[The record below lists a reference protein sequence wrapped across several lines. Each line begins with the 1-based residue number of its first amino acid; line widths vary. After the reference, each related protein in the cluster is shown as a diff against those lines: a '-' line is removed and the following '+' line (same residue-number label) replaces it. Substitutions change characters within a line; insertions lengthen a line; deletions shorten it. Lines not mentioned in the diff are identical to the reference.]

1 MMKMHKYPSKNYLN
15 KGFALITVLW
25 ITAFLAVIAA
35 SVSYQARASLGLAS
49 NVVASFKTKHAAEG
63 ALLLTVDKLIRR
75 DELQGYVLKNP
86 NFSYKL
92 DDMVVSVEVI
102 DESGK
107 VDINLASVD
116 LIRSLFIA
124 VGLNEQQ
131 SSSIADAVA
140 DWRDQDSLKRVG
152 GAEDRDYSASGL
164 LYEAK
169 DDEFDSI
176 EELSLV
182 FGVTPEIFNRVK
194 PYITVYAQDIGVNT
208 GLSSSVVK
216 NAVQGVIGSGNSEE
230 DAGDYVSSTGG
241 LIYTLRAKATD
252 PGGLST
258 VLTSIVRLQRG
269 NVTEPFT
276 ILGWKQG

>member
-1 MMKMHKYPSKNYLN
+1 MIHLHTYRSSKNR
-15 KGFALITVLW
+15 GFALITVLW
-25 ITAFLAVIAA
+25 IAAFLAVIAA
-35 SVSYQARASLGLAS
+35 SVSYQARASLGLAN
-49 NVVASFKTKHAAEG
+49 NVVATFKTKHAAEG
-63 ALLLTVDKLIRR
+63 ALLLTVDKLIMR

-86 NFSYKL
+86 NFSYQL
-92 DDMVVSVEVI
+92 DGMAVSVEVI

-116 LIRSLFIA
+116 LVRSLFLA

-131 SSSIADAVA
+131 SSLIADSVA
-140 DWRDQDSLKRVG
+140 DWRDQDSLKRVD

-164 LYEAK
+164 LYESK

-208 GLSSSVVK
+208 ALSSSVVK
-216 NAVQGVIGSGNSEE
+216 NAVQGVIGSSNTEE

-269 NVTEPFT
+269 NLNEPFS

>member
-1 MMKMHKYPSKNYLN
+1 MMRMYKSPSKNNLN
-15 KGFALITVLW
+15 NGFALITVLW
-25 ITAFLAVIAA
+25 ITAFLAVIAG
-35 SVSYQARASLGLAS
+35 SVSYQARASLGLAN

-63 ALLLTVDKLIRR
+63 ALLLTVDKLVRR

-86 NFSYKL
+86 SYSYTL
-92 DDMVVSVEVI
+92 DDMTVTVQVI

-116 LIRSLFIA
+116 LIRSLFLA
-124 VGLNEQQ
+124 LGLNEQH

-140 DWRDQDSLKRVG
+140 DWRDQDSLKRVD
-152 GAEDRDYSASGL
+152 GAEDRDYSANGL

-176 EELSLV
+176 EELSLIL
-182 FGVTPEIFNRVK
+182 GVTPVIFNLIK
-194 PYITVYAQDIGVNT
+194 PHITVYAQDIGVNT
-208 GLSSSVVK
+208 ALSSSVVK
-216 NAVQGVIGSGNSEE
+216 NAVQGVIGSNNSEE
-230 DAGDYVSSTGG
+230 DAGDYVSTTGG
-241 LIYTLRAKATD
+241 LVYTVRAKATD
-252 PGGLST
+252 LSGLST

>member
-1 MMKMHKYPSKNYLN
+1 MMRMHNYPSKNLLN
-15 KGFALITVLW
+15 RGFALITVLW

-35 SVSYQARASLGLAS
+35 SVSYQARASLGLAN

-63 ALLLTVDKLIRR
+63 ALLLTIDKLIRR

-86 NFSYKL
+86 NFSYTL
-92 DDMVVSVEVI
+92 DDMAVSVQVT

-107 VDINLASVD
+107 VDINLASAG
-116 LIRSLFIA
+116 LIKSLFVA
-124 VGLNEQQ
+124 SGVNDKV
-131 SSSIADAVA
+131 SSSIADAVV
-140 DWRDQDSLKRVG
+140 DWRDQDSLKRVD

-182 FGVTPEIFNRVK
+182 LGVTPEIFNRVK
-194 PYITVYAQDIGVNT
+194 PHVTVYAQDIGVNT
-208 GLSSSVVK
+208 ALSSSVVK
-216 NAVQGVIGSGNSEE
+216 NAVQGVIGSSNSEE
-230 DAGDYVSSTGG
+230 DAGDYVSATGG

-269 NVTEPFT
+269 NLNEPFA